1 MRRASDD
8 YQRAHSERRGISAG
22 MDVSGSKPTATEL
35 FLIFTR
41 IGLTSFGGG
50 LSGWLY
56 REFVQK
62 HRWLSEEEFLSGLA
76 ICQTLPGINVSN
88 LAIWIGYRLLGATG
102 AIASLIGIIVPPA
115 IVIIL
120 LAMVFTSLTKIH
132 LVHLA
137 LIGASA
143 AAIGLSLSMGL
154 TAARR
159 LPRKVLPL
167 TISAATFAAIG
178 IFHLPLVWVVLV
190 GGTTSIALSLLTH
203 RS

>member
-1 MRRASDD
+1 MDASTD
-8 YQRAHSERRGISAG
+8 QTTN
-22 MDVSGSKPTATEL
+22 KPTATATQL

-56 REFVQK
+56 REFVQSR
-62 HRWLSEEEFLSGLA
+62 RWLSEEEFLSGLA

-88 LAIWIGYRLLGATG
+88 LAIWIGYRLLGGVG
-102 AIASLIGIIVPPA
+102 ALASLIGIIVPPA
-115 IVIIL
+115 ILIVL
-120 LAMVFTSLTKIH
+120 LAIVFAQLTAIH
-132 LVHLA
+132 WVHLA
-137 LIGASA
+137 LVGTSA

-167 TISAATFAAIG
+167 SISALTFAAIG

-190 GGTTSIALSLLTH
+190 GGVSSITLSFLTH